1 MNQTKQIRWLHDEL
15 PKLVAQ
21 GVLDESTADR
31 IRAHYGPVSE
41 RRAGS
46 LALAV
51 FGIIGGGLVALGII
65 LILANN
71 WEQFSRPMRAGI
83 AFGLL
88 IVAQVIAGYAA
99 LKRPASRALNEG
111 AGLFLGLCIGACIA
125 LIGQTYHIPG
135 DLGSFLLVWT
145 LLALPM
151 VYLLNSGTVAI
162 GYFVGITAWSA
173 YVQSLDEHAL
183 LFWPL
188 AALAT
193 PFVIFT
199 VRKEPYSLRTAWVLL
214 GLSLCAIAAT
224 GVAMDRSLPGLW
236 IPMYAALFGV
246 MYMGGAFLFH
256 EAESFRQKPVYGI
269 GATGLTIMSFV
280 FTFKEPWES
289 IGWHYYRYG
298 DGYYEYAAIAD
309 YVLTG
314 ALLSGVV
321 ILLVTAVR
329 RQRASYIPLGAMPLL
344 AVVCFA
350 ITAGT
355 DDEFIAR
362 VLFNL
367 YLFAVAIFTIV
378 HGVRT
383 DRLEIV
389 NSGMLMFSVLVAMR
403 FFDIQFS
410 FIERGLAFIAIGA
423 GFLITNVVLISRK
436 RAKA

>member
-1 MNQTKQIRWLHDEL
+1 MNQNKHVRWLYDEL

-21 GVLDESTADR
+21 GVLDESAAER
-31 IRAHYGPVSE
+31 IRAHYGPLPE

-71 WEQFSRPMRAGI
+71 WEQLSRPLRAGI
-83 AFGLL
+83 AFGVLL
-88 IVAQVIAGYAA
+88 VAQAIAGYAA
-99 LKRPASRALNEG
+99 LKRPPSRALNEG

-135 DLGSFLLVWT
+135 DLGSFLLTWT
-145 LLALPM
+145 LLALPV
-151 VYLLNSGTVAI
+151 VYLLNAGTVAI
-162 GYFVGITAWSA
+162 GYFAGITAWSA
-173 YVQSLDEHAL
+173 YVQDLNEHAL
-183 LFWPL
+183 MFWPL
-188 AALAT
+188 AALGA
-193 PFVIFT
+193 PFVYMTI
-199 VRKEPYSLRTAWVLL
+199 RKEPYTLRTSWVLL
-214 GLSLCAIAAT
+214 GLSICAIVAA

-236 IPMYAALFGV
+236 IPMYASLFGV

-256 EAESFRQKPVYGI
+256 EAESFRQKPIYGI
-269 GATGLTIMSFV
+269 GATGLTIMTFV
-280 FTFKEPWES
+280 FTFDEPWDS

-298 DGYYEYAAIAD
+298 DGYFEYAAIAD
-309 YVLTG
+309 YILTG
-314 ALLSGVV
+314 ALLAGVV

-344 AVVCFA
+344 AVVCFG

-362 VLFNL
+362 VLFNV
-367 YLFAVAIFTIV
+367 YLFAVSIFTIV

-389 NSGMLMFSVLVAMR
+389 NSGMLMFSVLVTMR
-403 FFDIQFS
+403 FFDIDFS
-410 FIERGLAFIAIGA
+410 FVERGLAFIAIGA
-423 GFLITNVVLISRK
+423 GFLITNIVLISRK